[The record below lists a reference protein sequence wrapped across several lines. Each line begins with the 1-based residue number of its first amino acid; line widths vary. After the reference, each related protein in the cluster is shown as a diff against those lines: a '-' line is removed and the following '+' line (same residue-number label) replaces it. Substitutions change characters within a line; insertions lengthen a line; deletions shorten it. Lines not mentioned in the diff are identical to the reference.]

1 MGIRQNIF
9 ISIIIHTMVIASVL
23 FVGCRIRDTAYCV
36 PATYMV
42 VSLFKEMTGITN
54 APSSAHQLP
63 PRRKE
68 KTNNK
73 ESVAQEPILNNARDL
88 ISNHEDREKEN
99 VSENSTDKSALTVS
113 LNQHPGISGE
123 RTTLQA
129 NKENDGNTVDQDTKD
144 LFAIIRN
151 AIEKAKIYPL
161 LARKRKIEGTVITGF
176 TIDNKGHPQTIKI
189 AKSSGHTILDSAAIK
204 IVKNAAPLPF
214 VKGEIIVPISF
225 RLTDHQTYTYR

>member
-1 MGIRQNIF
+1 MI
-9 ISIIIHTMVIASVL
+9 IASVL
-23 FVGCRIRDTAYCV
+23 FVGGRIRDTAYCV
-36 PATYMV
+36 PATYMI

-54 APSSAHQLP
+54 APSSAHPLP

-68 KTNNK
+68 KTNNE

-99 VSENSTDKSALTVS
+99 ISENSTDKSALTVS
-113 LNQHPGISGE
+113 LNQHAGISGE
-123 RTTLQA
+123 RTILDA
-129 NKENDGNTVDQDTKD
+129 HRENDRNNPDQDTKD
-144 LFAIIRN
+144 LFALIRN

-161 LARKRKIEGTVITGF
+161 LARKRRIEGTVITEF
-176 TIDNKGHPQTIKI
+176 TINNNGYPQDIKI
-189 AKSSGHTILDSAAIK
+189 KKSSGHEILDSAAMK
-204 IVKNAAPLPF
+204 IVRNAAPLPF